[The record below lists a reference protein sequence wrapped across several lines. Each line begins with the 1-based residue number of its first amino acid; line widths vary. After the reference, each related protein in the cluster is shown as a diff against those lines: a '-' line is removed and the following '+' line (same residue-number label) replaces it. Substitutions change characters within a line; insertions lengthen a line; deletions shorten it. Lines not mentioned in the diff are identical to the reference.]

1 LYALKK
7 FYIIYVKNVFNLLC
21 WKSLGFGM
29 LTMISQIFWSPHCI
43 LIQKDIN
50 FEIWRYFHLRIWID
64 IFQFSIS
71 SLFNIRIKT
80 NYLWRKLFW
89 KIFASG
95 ATLGS
100 KIRFQ
105 RLILFGSFWKDRSPA
120 QWETSHGILH
130 IALVAYLWKNS

>member
-1 LYALKK
+1 MHWKSFILFMWKTYLTYFA
-7 FYIIYVKNVFNLLC
+7 V
-21 WKSLGFGM
+21 KSLGFGM

-43 LIQKDIN
+43 LIQTDIN

-80 NYLWRKLFW
+80 NYSWRKLFW

-120 QWETSHGILH
+120 QWETSHGIFH
-130 IALVAYLWKNS
+130 IALVPYRWKNF

>member
-1 LYALKK
+1 MHWKSFILFMWKTYLTYFA
-7 FYIIYVKNVFNLLC
+7 V
-21 WKSLGFGM
+21 KSLGFRM

-80 NYLWRKLFW
+80 NYSWRKLFW
-89 KIFASG
+89 KIFSSG

-100 KIRFQ
+100 TIRFQ